1 LLKVL
6 SERWRKPAVVLD
18 ARLLGLRA
26 GHPAIIEEVLTELMP
41 RVRGWCYRRV
51 GPDAA
56 LDDIVQEALIELARA
71 LPSFEGQS
79 SLSTFAYRVCCRAVW
94 RQNKKR
100 RGLPLTSELQADF
113 ASSMHDPERA
123 TIERQALSAV
133 LGCLA
138 RLPVRR
144 REAFILCELE
154 GESAEHA
161 ARMLSTTPNAV
172 RSRVMHAR
180 RELERRLRGHELLRA
195 LRGEP

>member
-1 LLKVL
+1 
-6 SERWRKPAVVLD
+6 VLD

-26 GHPAIIEEVLTELMP
+26 GHPAIIEEVLSELMP

-51 GPDAA
+51 GPHAA

-79 SLSTFAYRVCCRAVW
+79 SLSTFAYRVCSRVVW

-100 RGLPLTSELQADF
+100 RALPLTSELQPDF
-113 ASSMHDPERA
+113 ASPMHDPERA
-123 TIERQALSAV
+123 SIERQALSAV
-133 LGCLA
+133 LACLD
-138 RLPVRR
+138 RLPARR

-154 GESAEHA
+154 GESAEQA

-180 RELERRLRGHELLRA
+180 RELERRLRGHDLVRA
-195 LRGEP
+195 VRGEP